1 MRRSPPTELSAG
13 TAANVTTMLA
23 GPPARPTQLSPRMV
37 TDQGW
42 PEKPLPNPACP
53 GQDANDLP
61 ARVDDRLAEIA
72 EAHDLNN
79 RSLRR
84 RRYRD
89 DISPPPALL
98 NGREFG
104 VARTLK

>member
-1 MRRSPPTELSAG
+1 
-13 TAANVTTMLA
+13 
-23 GPPARPTQLSPRMV
+23 MV

-53 GQDANDLP
+53 GQDGNDLP
-61 ARVDDRLAEIA
+61 AGVDDRLAEIA
-72 EAHDLNN
+72 EAPDLKN

-89 DISPPPALL
+89 DISPPAALL

>member
-1 MRRSPPTELSAG
+1 
-13 TAANVTTMLA
+13 
-23 GPPARPTQLSPRMV
+23 MV

-72 EAHDLNN
+72 EAPDLKN

-89 DISPPPALL
+89 DISPPAAEPSLTESE
-98 NGREFG
+98 GRRQRRRES
-104 VARTLK
+104 TI